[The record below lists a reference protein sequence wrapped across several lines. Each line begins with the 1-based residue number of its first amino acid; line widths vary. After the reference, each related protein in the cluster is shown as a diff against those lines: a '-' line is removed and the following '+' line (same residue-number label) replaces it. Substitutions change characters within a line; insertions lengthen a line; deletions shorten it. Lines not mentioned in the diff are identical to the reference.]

1 MSIHTPVPSDVEPT
15 SLLDL
20 VNDCREVAGVLGHTV
35 IDLTRPVT
43 APAGKLASFVGDAHE
58 VVINLTRIPLSRIP
72 LDRMPFSFGAMP
84 AEFTEDALVTTATS
98 LDGYG
103 DYGS

>member
-1 MSIHTPVPSDVEPT
+1 MSLHTPVPSDVEPT

-20 VNDCREVAGVLGHTV
+20 VHDCREVAGVLGASV
-35 IDLTRPVT
+35 IDLTRP
-43 APAGKLASFVGDAHE
+43 AAGAAAGAATGAVAALQR
-58 VVINLTRIPLSRIP
+58 IPLTRIPL
-72 LDRMPFSFGAMP
+72 DRLPFSFGVMP
-84 AEFTEDALVTTATS
+84 AEITEDALVGTAAG

>member
-1 MSIHTPVPSDVEPT
+1 MSMHTPVPSDVEPT

-20 VNDCREVAGVLGHTV
+20 VDDCREVAGVLGSTI

-43 APAGKLASFVGDAHE
+43 APLTGA
-58 VVINLTRIPLSRIP
+58 VVNLSRIPLSRIP
-72 LDRMPFSFGAMP
+72 LDRLPFSFGTMP
-84 AEFTEDALVTTATS
+84 AELTEDTLVTTATS

>member
-1 MSIHTPVPSDVEPT
+1 MSLHTPVPSDVEPT
-15 SLLDL
+15 SLMDL
-20 VNDCREVAGVLGHTV
+20 VADCREVAGVLGSHV

-43 APAGKLASFVGDAHE
+43 APLVSRLPRQ
-58 VVINLTRIPLSRIP
+58 VVDLTRVPLSRLP
-72 LDRMPFSFGAMP
+72 LDRMPFSFGAPP
-84 AEFTEDALVTTATS
+84 AELAEDALVTTATS

>member
-1 MSIHTPVPSDVEPT
+1 MSIYTPVPSDVEPT

-20 VNDCREVAGVLGHTV
+20 VNDCREVAGVLGSTV

-43 APAGKLASFVGDAHE
+43 APLAGA
-58 VVINLTRIPLSRIP
+58 VVNLTRLPLSRIP
-72 LDRMPFSFGAMP
+72 LDRLPFSFGAMP
-84 AEFTEDALVTTATS
+84 AEITEDALVSTATS

>member
-1 MSIHTPVPSDVEPT
+1 MSMHTPVPSDVEPT
-15 SLLDL
+15 SLMDL
-20 VNDCREVAGVLGHTV
+20 VNDCREVAGVLGTHV
-35 IDLTRPVT
+35 IDLTRPAT
-43 APAGKLASFVGDAHE
+43 GALTGA
-58 VVINLTRIPLSRIP
+58 VINLSRIPLSRIP

-84 AEFTEDALVTTATS
+84 AELTEDTLVTTATS

>member
-1 MSIHTPVPSDVEPT
+1 MSLHTPVPSDVEPT
-15 SLLDL
+15 SLMDL
-20 VNDCREVAGVLGHTV
+20 VADCREVAGVLGSTV
-35 IDLTRPVT
+35 IDLTKP
-43 APAGKLASFVGDAHE
+43 LASRLPQQ
-58 VVINLTRIPLSRIP
+58 VVDLTRVPLSRLP

-84 AEFTEDALVTTATS
+84 AELTEGALASTAAD

>member
-1 MSIHTPVPSDVEPT
+1 MSMHPPVPSDVEPT
-15 SLLDL
+15 SLMDL
-20 VNDCREVAGVLGHTV
+20 VNDCREVAGVLGSSLGSHV

-43 APAGKLASFVGDAHE
+43 GPLTGA
-58 VVINLTRIPLSRIP
+58 VVNLSRIPLSRIP
-72 LDRMPFSFGAMP
+72 LDRLPFSFGTMP
-84 AEFTEDALVTTATS
+84 AELCEDTLVTTATS